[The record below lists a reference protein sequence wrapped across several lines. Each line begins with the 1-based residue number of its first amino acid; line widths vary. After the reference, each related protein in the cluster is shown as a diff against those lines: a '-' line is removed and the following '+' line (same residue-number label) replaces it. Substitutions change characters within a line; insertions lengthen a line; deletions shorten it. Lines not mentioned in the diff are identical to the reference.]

1 MSESAEDLSEL
12 GKIKDPVARLN
23 QILKI
28 WRDKLVAFD
37 GRNRQLYYKKL
48 KSGDVDFEDPYLDL
62 NALKTLLS
70 GKTVK
75 ASTLYPEIFA
85 KIKNKK
91 EIDLSIDENLE
102 ADSEEESKQDQ
113 KAIDFSELWAKKLRK
128 YESVYRKAK
137 ENYDEKN
144 IETCFIAEGFI
155 SWETAK
161 AGPTPNAPLIL
172 HPIKI
177 EPTARGNSDFQ
188 LTKTGEAFF
197 NQALVLYLQKDFGIE
212 PSLFSTQEELTSS
225 SPEILAI
232 KEKLAQSVAGYSF
245 YDEKVLGN
253 FSFLKYPMVQDINR
267 IIESNTAHIILSAL
281 AGNNEGIVNLND
293 TGKEFSIEELSN
305 LNPVVENLIFPADS
319 SQHAA
324 IGAVLGGKSIVIQGP
339 PGSGKSQ
346 TIANLIAEATVN
358 NKRILFVAEK
368 RAAIDAVVER
378 LTEKGLGGVVLDL
391 HGEPDKKT
399 IAQNLLSAIKA
410 HNLPARLSNTDEAS
424 LNSAKNRLNDRW
436 HWLHDSSNIQDFDG
450 QTLTNYEVMFQLGNF
465 RQGLSNKVVAQANL
479 LGSLAEAFTAEK
491 RDETSS
497 TFRDLYNYRYFDDEY
512 QKSEAIK
519 DFKGLTEVEQA
530 ETIVDALSR
539 IQASFDSPYW
549 KKIQSLFKKGFRV
562 EAKNIEDFENSFTDI
577 RSHIEFMQ
585 FFELKD
591 LAKLEELSDCLL
603 SSAEFRNKHGLNLV
617 SGFFAKRK
625 KKKILRSQI
634 KRPWER
640 SDEELHQVINK
651 ESELL
656 EKWSPTKSG
665 NNEIAEVVAEFEPIV
680 NFIESLFTSIKS
692 LQSELPLVIPS
703 QSLTFKELQEIL
715 DRYLPI
721 SDLIRITPIINNLL
735 QKLVSENLSSV
746 LEVVKDSKLSED
758 QAVSF
763 WNLVW
768 FSSRLDA
775 DIKSQKTWK
784 DSLYS
789 LNKLVDTFRDLD
801 TKHLRSNTSKILS
814 HLTSNFS
821 NLPAADKQ
829 LLVKES
835 MKKSGH
841 LPFREL
847 LSRIPESIQKIKPVM
862 AMSPLAV
869 SRLLPSNEGMFDI
882 VIFDEAS
889 QIKPEDAITSI
900 YRGKQL
906 VVAGDRFQ
914 LPPTNF
920 GEKTIEEDVIDASDF
935 SEDYTDPATTGM
947 ESILTTAIGVFSSEK
962 NIKPLRLHY
971 RSKDERLISWSN
983 FNIYRKAGEE
993 LFTFPSLDV
1002 EGKSALRYT
1011 YLPNVKTQSMAV
1023 ANEAEIQK
1031 VKEVVLEH
1039 IKKQPDLSLGV
1050 IAFGMRHSIRLQDE
1064 FNLLEKENDDFYNWK
1079 QTWADKREKFF
1090 IKNIERVQG
1099 DERDSIIIS
1108 PGYAPNLDGTV
1119 PLQFGSLNR
1128 QGGERR
1134 LNVAASRAKEY
1145 VHLVTSLRSQD
1156 IELKRTKSASIALLR
1171 TFLEFMENQGRL
1183 IEPEYELNIATTPFE
1198 EEILQKLNEKNLTV
1212 DCQVGDSGF
1221 KIDFA
1226 IRDPK
1231 TNKYILAIEA
1241 DGATYHSSEYAR
1253 ERDYMR
1259 QRILESRGWRFV
1271 RIWSTDWWLNPDQE
1285 IARVMAALGKPT
1297 QNLNSPIEETNR
1309 SIVSD
1314 RYEDIEEY
1322 KLLRGI
1328 KAQNSGRGKEYI
1340 FELWY
1345 KSMGFQRRTQNLINR
1360 FNNYWRDLP

>member
-1 MSESAEDLSEL
+1 M
-12 GKIKDPVARLN
+12 KD
-23 QILKI
+23 
-28 WRDKLVAFD
+28 
-37 GRNRQLYYKKL
+37 
-48 KSGDVDFEDPYLDL
+48 
-62 NALKTLLS
+62 
-70 GKTVK
+70 
-75 ASTLYPEIFA
+75 
-85 KIKNKK
+85 
-91 EIDLSIDENLE
+91 
-102 ADSEEESKQDQ
+102 
-113 KAIDFSELWAKKLRK
+113 
-128 YESVYRKAK
+128 
-137 ENYDEKN
+137 
-144 IETCFIAEGFI
+144 
-155 SWETAK
+155 
-161 AGPTPNAPLIL
+161 
-172 HPIKI
+172 
-177 EPTARGNSDFQ
+177 
-188 LTKTGEAFF
+188 
-197 NQALVLYLQKDFGIE
+197 
-212 PSLFSTQEELTSS
+212 
-225 SPEILAI
+225 
-232 KEKLAQSVAGYSF
+232 
-245 YDEKVLGN
+245 
-253 FSFLKYPMVQDINR
+253 
-267 IIESNTAHIILSAL
+267 
-281 AGNNEGIVNLND
+281 
-293 TGKEFSIEELSN
+293 
-305 LNPVVENLIFPADS
+305 
-319 SQHAA
+319 
-324 IGAVLGGKSIVIQGP
+324 
-339 PGSGKSQ
+339 
-346 TIANLIAEATVN
+346 ANLA
-358 NKRILFVAEK
+358 
-368 RAAIDAVVER
+368 
-378 LTEKGLGGVVLDL
+378 
-391 HGEPDKKT
+391 
-399 IAQNLLSAIKA
+399 
-410 HNLPARLSNTDEAS
+410 
-424 LNSAKNRLNDRW
+424 
-436 HWLHDSSNIQDFDG
+436 
-450 QTLTNYEVMFQLGNF
+450 
-465 RQGLSNKVVAQANL
+465 
-479 LGSLAEAFTAEK
+479 
-491 RDETSS
+491 
-497 TFRDLYNYRYFDDEY
+497 
-512 QKSEAIK
+512 
-519 DFKGLTEVEQA
+519 
-530 ETIVDALSR
+530 
-539 IQASFDSPYW
+539 
-549 KKIQSLFKKGFRV
+549 
-562 EAKNIEDFENSFTDI
+562 
-577 RSHIEFMQ
+577 
-585 FFELKD
+585 
-591 LAKLEELSDCLL
+591 
-603 SSAEFRNKHGLNLV
+603 
-617 SGFFAKRK
+617 
-625 KKKILRSQI
+625 
-634 KRPWER
+634 
-640 SDEELHQVINK
+640 
-651 ESELL
+651 
-656 EKWSPTKSG
+656 
-665 NNEIAEVVAEFEPIV
+665 
-680 NFIESLFTSIKS
+680 
-692 LQSELPLVIPS
+692 
-703 QSLTFKELQEIL
+703 
-715 DRYLPI
+715 
-721 SDLIRITPIINNLL
+721 
-735 QKLVSENLSSV
+735 
-746 LEVVKDSKLSED
+746 ED

-801 TKHLRSNTSKILS
+801 TKHLRSNTSKILA

-847 LSRIPESIQKIKPVM
+847 LSKIPESIQKIKPVM

-920 GEKTIEEDVIDASDF
+920 GEKTIEEDVIDASDI

-947 ESILTTAIGVFSSEK
+947 ESILTTAIGVFSSER

-1031 VKEVVLEH
+1031 VKEIVLEH

-1079 QTWADKREKFF
+1079 QSWADKREKFF

-1156 IELKRTKSASIALLR
+1156 IELKRTKSASIALLK

-1183 IEPEYELNIATTPFE
+1183 IEPEYELSIATTPFE

-1285 IARVMAALGKPT
+1285 IARVMAALDRPI
-1297 QNLNSPIEETNR
+1297 QNLNSSNEGVR
-1309 SIVSD
+1309 QSFVSD

-1345 KSMGFQRRTQNLINR
+1345 KSMGFQRKTQNLNNR

>member
-1 MSESAEDLSEL
+1 MDSTPDDLASL
-12 GKIKDPVARLN
+12 NSIKDPVARLQ

-37 GRNRQLYYKKL
+37 GRNRQLYYRKL
-48 KSGDVDFEDPYLDL
+48 KSGDVDFEDPYVDISVLKSLL
-62 NALKTLLS
+62 N

-75 ASTLYPEIFA
+75 ASNIYPEIFA

-91 EIDLSIDENLE
+91 DIDLSIDENLE
-102 ADSEEESKQDQ
+102 ADAEDDSKGK
-113 KAIDFSELWAKKLRK
+113 KAIDFSDLWAKKLRR

-155 SWETAK
+155 SWDSGKT
-161 AGPTPNAPLIL
+161 GPVPNAPLIL

-212 PSLFSTQEELTSS
+212 PSLFSTAEELTSS
-225 SPEILAI
+225 SPE
-232 KEKLAQSVAGYSF
+232 LAQIKDKLSQSVSGYSYF
-245 YDEKVLGN
+245 DEKILGN

-267 IIESNTAHIILSAL
+267 IIDSNTAHIVLSAL
-281 AGNNEGIVNLND
+281 AGNNEGIKNLND
-293 TGKEFSIEELSN
+293 TGKEFSVEELSD
-305 LNPVVENLIFPADS
+305 LNPVVENLVFPADS

-346 TIANLIAEATVN
+346 TIANLIAEATVH

-410 HNLPARLSNTDEAS
+410 HNLPPKLSNSDEAT
-424 LNSAKNRLNDRW
+424 LNTTKNRLNERW
-436 HWLHDSSNIQDFDG
+436 KWLHATSNIKDFEG
-450 QTLTNYEVMFQLGNF
+450 QTLTNYEVLYQLGKLRN
-465 RQGLSNKVVAQANL
+465 GLSNKVFAQANL
-479 LGSLAEAFTAEK
+479 LGSITEGIDAEE
-491 RDETSS
+491 RDEISNI
-497 TFRDLYNYRYFDDEY
+497 FRDLYTYRYFDPEY
-512 QKSEAIK
+512 QKSTLIK
-519 DFKGLTEVEQA
+519 DFKSLTEVEQA
-530 ETIVDALSR
+530 ENIVGALTK

-549 KKIQSLFKKGFRV
+549 KKIQTLFKKGFRV
-562 EAKNIEDFENSFTDI
+562 EAKNIEDFESSFVDI
-577 RSHIEFMQ
+577 RSHIDFMR

-591 LAKLEELSDCLL
+591 LDKLEVLSDCLL
-603 SSAEFRNKHGLNLV
+603 GSSEYRRKHNLNLIK
-617 SGFFAKRK
+617 GFLRKRK
-625 KKKILRSQI
+625 QKSELHSLLKS
-634 KRPWER
+634 PWNR
-640 SDEELHQVINK
+640 SDSELHRLINN
-651 ESELL
+651 EAELL
-656 EKWSPTKSG
+656 IKWSPTKSG

-680 NFIESLFTSIKS
+680 KFIESLFDSIRT

-703 QSLTFKELQEIL
+703 QTLTFNELQEIL
-715 DRYLPI
+715 DGYIPI
-721 SDLIRITPIINNLL
+721 SELIRLTPIINKLL
-735 QKLVSENLSSV
+735 YKVIDKNLSSI
-746 LEVVKDSKLSED
+746 LEVIKDSKLEED
-758 QAVSF
+758 QSVAF

-768 FSSRLDA
+768 FSNRLER
-775 DIKSQKTWK
+775 DIKNQQTWK
-784 DSLYS
+784 ESLYS
-789 LNKLVDTFRDLD
+789 LTKLVDTFRDLD
-801 TKHLRSNTSKILS
+801 TKHLRSNTSKILA
-814 HLTSNFS
+814 HLTSNFA
-821 NLPAADKQ
+821 NLPASDKQ

-835 MKKSGH
+835 MKKAGH

-847 LSRIPESIQKIKPVM
+847 LNRIPSSIQKIKPVM

-900 YRGKQL
+900 YRGRQL

-920 GEKTIEEDVIDASDF
+920 GEKAIEEDVVEASDL
-935 SEDYTDPATTGM
+935 SDDYSDPATTGM
-947 ESILTTAIGVFSSEK
+947 ESILTAAIGVFASDR
-962 NIKPLRLHY
+962 NVKPLRLHY

-1002 EGKSALRYT
+1002 EGRNSLRYT
-1011 YLPNVKTQSMAV
+1011 YLPNVKTQSMSV
-1023 ANEAEIQK
+1023 ANESEIQK
-1031 VKEVVLEH
+1031 VKNVVLEH
-1039 IKKQPDLSLGV
+1039 VKNHPELSLGI

-1064 FNLLEKENDDFYNWK
+1064 FNILEKENDDFYNWK
-1079 QTWADKREKFF
+1079 LSWADKREKFF

-1145 VHLVTSLRSQD
+1145 VHLITSLRSQD
-1156 IELKRTKSASIALLR
+1156 IELKRSKAPSVALLK

-1183 IEPEYELNIATTPFE
+1183 IEPEYEVNMPTTPFE
-1198 EEILQKLNEKNLTV
+1198 EEILMKLHEKKLTV

-1259 QRILESRGWRFV
+1259 QRILEDRGWRFV

-1285 IARVMAALGKPT
+1285 IARVMTALGKPT
-1297 QNLNSPIEETNR
+1297 RESTAEVEDVLNTIT
-1309 SIVSD
+1309 SD
-1314 RYEDIEEY
+1314 RYEDIEEF

-1328 KAQNSGRGKEYI
+1328 KAQNPGRSKEYI
-1340 FELWY
+1340 FDLWY
-1345 KSMGFQRRTQNLINR
+1345 KAMGYQRRTQNLVNR
-1360 FNNYWRDLP
+1360 FNNYWIDLG

>member
-1 MSESAEDLSEL
+1 MDGLADDMSGLD
-12 GKIKDPVARLN
+12 KIKDPVARLN

-37 GRNRQLYYKKL
+37 GRNRQLYYRKL
-48 KSGDVDFEDPYLDL
+48 KSGDVDFEDPYLDIS
-62 NALKTLLS
+62 ALKILLS

-91 EIDLSIDENLE
+91 DIDLSIDENLE
-102 ADSEEESKQDQ
+102 ADSEEDSKQDK

-161 AGPTPNAPLIL
+161 TGPVPNAPLIL

-225 SPEILAI
+225 SPEISAI

-267 IIESNTAHIILSAL
+267 IIESDTAHMILSAL
-281 AGNNEGIVNLND
+281 AGNNEGIENLND
-293 TGKEFSIEELSN
+293 TGTETTIEELSN
-305 LNPVVENLIFPADS
+305 LNPIVENLIFPADS

-479 LGSLAEAFTAEK
+479 LGNLAEAFTSEK

-603 SSAEFRNKHGLNLV
+603 TSAEFRNKHGLNLV

-634 KRPWER
+634 KKPWER

-746 LEVVKDSKLSED
+746 LEVVKDAKLSED

-821 NLPAADKQ
+821 NLPASDKQ

-1156 IELKRTKSASIALLR
+1156 IELKRTKSASIALLK

-1259 QRILESRGWRFV
+1259 QRILEARGWRFV
-1271 RIWSTDWWLNPDQE
+1271 RIWSTDWWLNPEQE
-1285 IARVMAALGKPT
+1285 IARVMAALGKTT
-1297 QNLNSPIEETNR
+1297 QVTNNPVEEISR
-1309 SIVSD
+1309 SVVSD

-1328 KAQNSGRGKEYI
+1328 KAQNSGRGKDYI

>member
-1 MSESAEDLSEL
+1 MDSLADEMSGLD
-12 GKIKDPVARLN
+12 KIKDPVARLN

-37 GRNRQLYYKKL
+37 GRNKQLYYRKL

-62 NALKTLLS
+62 SALKILLS

-91 EIDLSIDENLE
+91 DIDLSIDENLE
-102 ADSEEESKQDQ
+102 ADSEDEPKQDQ

-161 AGPTPNAPLIL
+161 TGPVPNAPLIL

-212 PSLFSTQEELTSS
+212 PGIFNTQEELTSS
-225 SPEILAI
+225 SPEISAI
-232 KEKLAQSVAGYSF
+232 KDKLAQSVAGYSF

-267 IIESNTAHIILSAL
+267 IIESSTAHMILSAL
-281 AGNNEGIVNLND
+281 AGNNEGIENLND
-293 TGKEFSIEELSN
+293 TGKEFTIEELSN

-358 NKRILFVAEK
+358 NKKILFVAEK

-410 HNLPARLSNTDEAS
+410 HNLPARLSNTDEFA

-479 LGSLAEAFTAEK
+479 LGNLAETFTSEK

-497 TFRDLYNYRYFDDEY
+497 TFRDLYNYRYFDNEY

-530 ETIVDALSR
+530 ETIVDGLTK

-562 EAKNIEDFENSFTDI
+562 EAKNIEDFENSFIDI

-603 SSAEFRNKHGLNLV
+603 TSSEFRNKHGLNLI

-625 KKKILRSQI
+625 KKKVLHSQI
-634 KRPWER
+634 KSPWER

-665 NNEIAEVVAEFEPIV
+665 NNEIVEVVAEFDPIV

-692 LQSELPLVIPS
+692 LQSELPLIIPS

-715 DRYLPI
+715 DKYLPI

-735 QKLVSENLSSV
+735 KKLISENLSSV
-746 LEVVKDSKLSED
+746 LEVIKDAKLAED

-801 TKHLRSNTSKILS
+801 TKHLRSNTTKILA

-829 LLVKES
+829 LLNRES

-847 LSRIPESIQKIKPVM
+847 LSKIPESIQKIKPVM

-1031 VKEVVLEH
+1031 VKEIVLEH
-1039 IKKQPDLSLGV
+1039 IKNQPDLSLGV

-1079 QTWADKREKFF
+1079 QSWADKREKFF

-1156 IELKRTKSASIALLR
+1156 IELKRTKSASIALLK

-1183 IEPEYELNIATTPFE
+1183 IEPEYELNVATTPFE

-1285 IARVMAALGKPT
+1285 IARVMAALGKPV
-1297 QNLNSPIEETNR
+1297 QNLISPSEEISR

-1328 KAQNSGRGKEYI
+1328 KAQNSGRGKDYI

-1345 KSMGFQRRTQNLINR
+1345 KSMGFQRRTQNLTNR

>member
-1 MSESAEDLSEL
+1 MDDLSDDISSYDA
-12 GKIKDPVARLN
+12 IKDPVTRLN
-23 QILKI
+23 KILRI

-37 GRNRQLYYKKL
+37 GRNRQLYYRKL
-48 KSGDVDFEDPYLDL
+48 KSGDVDFEDPYLDIA
-62 NALKTLLS
+62 ALRNLLS

-75 ASTLYPEIFA
+75 ASNLYPEIFA

-91 EIDLSIDENLE
+91 DIDLSLEENLE
-102 ADSEEESKQDQ
+102 VDSEDESKQDQ

-212 PSLFSTQEELTSS
+212 PGLFNSQEELTSS
-225 SPEILAI
+225 SPEITVI
-232 KEKLAQSVAGYSF
+232 KDKLAQSVAGYSF

-281 AGNNEGIVNLND
+281 AGNNEGIENLND
-293 TGKEFSIEELSN
+293 SGKEFTIEELSN

-358 NKRILFVAEK
+358 NKKILFVAEK

-410 HNLPARLSNTDEAS
+410 HNLPARLSNTDEFALS
-424 LNSAKNRLNDRW
+424 SAKNRLNDRW
-436 HWLHDSSNIQDFDG
+436 RWLHDFSNIQDFDG
-450 QTLTNYEVMFQLGNF
+450 QQLTNYEVMFQLGKF

-479 LGSLAEAFTAEK
+479 LGNLAESFTSEK
-491 RDETSS
+491 RDETSNI
-497 TFRDLYNYRYFDDEY
+497 FRDLFSYRYFDYEY
-512 QKSEAIK
+512 QNSEAIK

-530 ETIVDALSR
+530 ETIVDSLSK

-562 EAKNIEDFENSFTDI
+562 EAKNIEDFENSFIDI

-603 SSAEFRNKHGLNLV
+603 TSAEFRNKHGLNLI

-634 KRPWER
+634 KKPWER

-651 ESELL
+651 EAELL

-665 NNEIAEVVAEFEPIV
+665 NNEIAEVVAEFDPIF

-715 DRYLPI
+715 DKYLPI

-735 QKLVSENLSSV
+735 KKLVSQNLSSV
-746 LEVVKDSKLSED
+746 LEVVKDAKLTED

-775 DIKSQKTWK
+775 DIKNQKTWK

-801 TKHLRSNTSKILS
+801 TKHLRSNTSKILA

-847 LSRIPESIQKIKPVM
+847 LSKIPESIQKIKPVM

-869 SRLLPSNEGMFDI
+869 SRLLPSNENMFDI

-920 GEKTIEEDVIDASDF
+920 GEKTIEEDVIDASDI
-935 SEDYTDPATTGM
+935 SEDYIDPATTGM
-947 ESILTTAIGVFSSEK
+947 ESILTTAIGVFSSER

-1002 EGKSALRYT
+1002 EGKSALRYS
-1011 YLPNVKTQSMAV
+1011 YLPNVKTHSMAV

-1031 VKEVVLEH
+1031 VKEIVLEH

-1079 QTWADKREKFF
+1079 QSWADKREKFF

-1145 VHLVTSLRSQD
+1145 VHLITSLRSQD
-1156 IELKRTKSASIALLR
+1156 IELKRTKSASIALLK

-1183 IEPEYELNIATTPFE
+1183 IEPEYELSIATTPFE

-1285 IARVMAALGKPT
+1285 IARVMAALGKPV
-1297 QNLNSPIEETNR
+1297 QNLNSSSEQVGR

-1328 KAQNSGRGKEYI
+1328 KAQNSGRGKDYI

>member
-1 MSESAEDLSEL
+1 MESNPDDLSEIS
-12 GKIKDPVARLN
+12 KIKDPVSRLN
-23 QILKI
+23 AILKL

-37 GRNRQLYYKKL
+37 GRNRQLYYRKL

-62 NALKTLLS
+62 VALKTLLS

-75 ASTLYPEIFA
+75 ASNLYPEIFA

-91 EIDLSIDENLE
+91 DIDLSIDENLE

-161 AGPTPNAPLIL
+161 TGPVPNAPLIL

-212 PSLFSTQEELTSS
+212 SSLFSTQEELTSS
-225 SPEILAI
+225 SPEISTI
-232 KEKLAQSVAGYSF
+232 KERLAQSVAGYSF

-267 IIESNTAHIILSAL
+267 IIGSNTAHLILSAL
-281 AGNNEGIVNLND
+281 AGNNEGIENLND
-293 TGKEFSIEELSN
+293 TGKELSIQELSN

-436 HWLHDSSNIQDFDG
+436 HWLHDYSNIQDFDG

-479 LGSLAEAFTAEK
+479 LGNLAESFTSEK
-491 RDETSS
+491 RDETSG

-549 KKIQSLFKKGFRV
+549 KKIQSLFKRGFRV

-603 SSAEFRNKHGLNLV
+603 TSSEFRNRHNLNLV

-625 KKKILRSQI
+625 KKKILHSQI
-634 KRPWER
+634 KKPWER
-640 SDEELHQVINK
+640 SDVELYQVINK
-651 ESELL
+651 EAELL

-703 QSLTFKELQEIL
+703 QSLTFKELQDIL

-721 SDLIRITPIINNLL
+721 SELIRITPIINNFLK
-735 QKLVSENLSSV
+735 KLVSENLSSI
-746 LEVVKDSKLSED
+746 LEVIKDAKLSED
-758 QAVSF
+758 KAVSF

-768 FSSRLDA
+768 FSSRLNT
-775 DIKSQKTWK
+775 DIKNQKTWK

-789 LNKLVDTFRDLD
+789 LNKLVDTFQDLD
-801 TKHLRSNTSKILS
+801 TKHLRSNTSKILA

-847 LSRIPESIQKIKPVM
+847 LSRIPDSIQKIKPVM

-869 SRLLPSNEGMFDI
+869 SRLLPSNEKMFDI

-1002 EGKSALRYT
+1002 ESKAALRYT

-1134 LNVAASRAKEY
+1134 LNVAASRAKED

-1156 IELKRTKSASIALLR
+1156 IELKRTKSPSIGLLR

-1183 IEPEYELNIATTPFE
+1183 IEPEYELSIATTPFE
-1198 EEILQKLNEKNLTV
+1198 EEILQKLNEKGLTV

-1231 TNKYILAIEA
+1231 TNKYVLAIEA

-1259 QRILESRGWRFV
+1259 QRILESRGWRFI

-1285 IARVMAALGKPT
+1285 VNRVMTALGKPI
-1297 QNLNSPIEETNR
+1297 QNQSNTVEKMEKSY
-1309 SIVSD
+1309 VSA
-1314 RYEDIEEY
+1314 RYEEIEEY

-1345 KSMGFQRRTQNLINR
+1345 KAMGFQRKTQNLVNR
-1360 FNNYWRDLP
+1360 FNNYWLDLP

>member
-1 MSESAEDLSEL
+1 MESTPYDLSEVE
-12 GKIKDPVARLN
+12 KIKDPVTRLN
-23 QILKI
+23 AILKL

-62 NALKTLLS
+62 SALKILLS

-75 ASTLYPEIFA
+75 ASALYPEIFA

-91 EIDLSIDENLE
+91 DIDLSIDENLE
-102 ADSEEESKQDQ
+102 ADSEDESKQEQ

-212 PSLFSTQEELTSS
+212 PGIFNTQEELTSS
-225 SPEILAI
+225 SPEISTI
-232 KEKLAQSVAGYSF
+232 KDKLAQSVAGYSF

-267 IIESNTAHIILSAL
+267 IIESNTAHMILSAL
-281 AGNNEGIVNLND
+281 AGNNEGIENLND
-293 TGKEFSIEELSN
+293 TGKEFTIEELSN

-358 NKRILFVAEK
+358 NKKILFVAEK

-410 HNLPARLSNTDEAS
+410 HNLPARLSNTDES
-424 LNSAKNRLNDRW
+424 TLNSAKNRLNDRW

-479 LGSLAEAFTAEK
+479 LGNLAEAFTSEK

-497 TFRDLYNYRYFDDEY
+497 TFRDLYNYRYFDDGY
-512 QKSEAIK
+512 QQSEAIK

-591 LAKLEELSDCLL
+591 LAKLEDLSDCLL
-603 SSAEFRNKHGLNLV
+603 TSAEFRNKHGLNLV

-634 KRPWER
+634 KKPWER
-640 SDEELHQVINK
+640 SDGELHQVINK

-746 LEVVKDSKLSED
+746 LEVVKDAKLSED

-801 TKHLRSNTSKILS
+801 TKHLRSNTSKILA

-947 ESILTTAIGVFSSEK
+947 ESILTTAIGVFSSER

-1156 IELKRTKSASIALLR
+1156 IELKRTKSASIALLK

-1297 QNLNSPIEETNR
+1297 QNLGNPIEETGR
-1309 SIVSD
+1309 AIISD

-1328 KAQNSGRGKEYI
+1328 KAQNSGRGKDYI

>member
-1 MSESAEDLSEL
+1 MDSLDVDYSALE
-12 GKIKDPVARLN
+12 GIKNPVARLN

-62 NALKTLLS
+62 SALKILLS

-91 EIDLSIDENLE
+91 DIDLSIDENLE
-102 ADSEEESKQDQ
+102 ADSEDESKQDQ

-161 AGPTPNAPLIL
+161 TGPVPNAPLIL

-197 NQALVLYLQKDFGIE
+197 NQALVLYLEKDFGID
-212 PSLFSTQEELTSS
+212 PGIFNTQEELTSS
-225 SPEILAI
+225 SPEISAI
-232 KEKLAQSVAGYSF
+232 KDKLAQSVAGYSF

-267 IIESNTAHIILSAL
+267 IIESNTAHMILSAL

-293 TGKEFSIEELSN
+293 TGKEFTIEELSN

-358 NKRILFVAEK
+358 NKKILFVAEK

-410 HNLPARLSNTDEAS
+410 HNLPARLSNTDES
-424 LNSAKNRLNDRW
+424 TLNSAKNRLNDRW

-479 LGSLAEAFTAEK
+479 LGNLAEAFTSEK

-497 TFRDLYNYRYFDDEY
+497 TFRDLYNYRYFDNEY

-530 ETIVDALSR
+530 ETIVDSLSK

-562 EAKNIEDFENSFTDI
+562 EAKSIEDFENSFIDI

-603 SSAEFRNKHGLNLV
+603 TSAEFRNKHGLNLI

-634 KRPWER
+634 KKPWER

-651 ESELL
+651 EAELL
-656 EKWSPTKSG
+656 EKWSPAKSG
-665 NNEIAEVVAEFEPIV
+665 NNEIAEVVAEIV
-680 NFIESLFTSIKS
+680 EHY
-692 LQSELPLVIPS
+692 EH
-703 QSLTFKELQEIL
+703 
-715 DRYLPI
+715 
-721 SDLIRITPIINNLL
+721 
-735 QKLVSENLSSV
+735 VS
-746 LEVVKDSKLSED
+746 
-758 QAVSF
+758 
-763 WNLVW
+763 
-768 FSSRLDA
+768 
-775 DIKSQKTWK
+775 
-784 DSLYS
+784 
-789 LNKLVDTFRDLD
+789 
-801 TKHLRSNTSKILS
+801 
-814 HLTSNFS
+814 
-821 NLPAADKQ
+821 
-829 LLVKES
+829 
-835 MKKSGH
+835 
-841 LPFREL
+841 
-847 LSRIPESIQKIKPVM
+847 
-862 AMSPLAV
+862 
-869 SRLLPSNEGMFDI
+869 
-882 VIFDEAS
+882 
-889 QIKPEDAITSI
+889 
-900 YRGKQL
+900 
-906 VVAGDRFQ
+906 
-914 LPPTNF
+914 
-920 GEKTIEEDVIDASDF
+920 
-935 SEDYTDPATTGM
+935 
-947 ESILTTAIGVFSSEK
+947 
-962 NIKPLRLHY
+962 
-971 RSKDERLISWSN
+971 
-983 FNIYRKAGEE
+983 
-993 LFTFPSLDV
+993 
-1002 EGKSALRYT
+1002 
-1011 YLPNVKTQSMAV
+1011 
-1023 ANEAEIQK
+1023 
-1031 VKEVVLEH
+1031 
-1039 IKKQPDLSLGV
+1039 
-1050 IAFGMRHSIRLQDE
+1050 
-1064 FNLLEKENDDFYNWK
+1064 
-1079 QTWADKREKFF
+1079 
-1090 IKNIERVQG
+1090 
-1099 DERDSIIIS
+1099 
-1108 PGYAPNLDGTV
+1108 
-1119 PLQFGSLNR
+1119 
-1128 QGGERR
+1128 GGQ
-1134 LNVAASRAKEY
+1134 
-1145 VHLVTSLRSQD
+1145 H
-1156 IELKRTKSASIALLR
+1156 
-1171 TFLEFMENQGRL
+1171 G
-1183 IEPEYELNIATTPFE
+1183 
-1198 EEILQKLNEKNLTV
+1198 
-1212 DCQVGDSGF
+1212 
-1221 KIDFA
+1221 
-1226 IRDPK
+1226 
-1231 TNKYILAIEA
+1231 
-1241 DGATYHSSEYAR
+1241 
-1253 ERDYMR
+1253 
-1259 QRILESRGWRFV
+1259 
-1271 RIWSTDWWLNPDQE
+1271 
-1285 IARVMAALGKPT
+1285 
-1297 QNLNSPIEETNR
+1297 
-1309 SIVSD
+1309 
-1314 RYEDIEEY
+1314 
-1322 KLLRGI
+1322 
-1328 KAQNSGRGKEYI
+1328 
-1340 FELWY
+1340 
-1345 KSMGFQRRTQNLINR
+1345 
-1360 FNNYWRDLP
+1360 

>member
-1 MSESAEDLSEL
+1 MDNLADELSVL
-12 GKIKDPVARLN
+12 DKITDPIARLN
-23 QILKI
+23 QILKV
-28 WRDKLVAFD
+28 WRDKLVSFD
-37 GRNRQLYYKKL
+37 GRNRQLFYKKL
-48 KSGDVDFEDPYLDL
+48 KSGDVDFEDPYLDSSIL
-62 NALKTLLS
+62 RSLLS

-75 ASTLYPEIFA
+75 ASNLYPEIFA

-91 EIDLSIDENLE
+91 DIDLSLEENLE
-102 ADSEEESKQDQ
+102 KDSDELDNLDE
-113 KAIDFSELWAKKLRK
+113 KAIDFAELWAKKLRK
-128 YESVYRKAK
+128 FESVYRKAK
-137 ENYDEKN
+137 ENFDEKN
-144 IETCFIAEGFI
+144 IDTCFIAEGFI

-161 AGPTPNAPLIL
+161 VGPLPNAPLIL

-197 NQALVLYLQKDFGIE
+197 NQALILYLQKDFGIE
-212 PSLFSTQEELTSS
+212 PDIFYTEEELSSS
-225 SPEILAI
+225 SPEISAI
-232 KEKLAQSVAGYSF
+232 KEKLAQNIPGYSF
-245 YDEKVLGN
+245 YDERILGN

-267 IIESNTAHIILSAL
+267 IINSNTAHMILSAL
-281 AGNNEGIVNLND
+281 AGNNEGIIYLND

-324 IGAVLGGKSIVIQGP
+324 IGSVLGGKSIVIQGP

-346 TIANLIAEATVN
+346 TIANLIAEATIS
-358 NKRILFVAEK
+358 NKKILFVAEK

-410 HNLPARLSNTDEAS
+410 HNLPSRLSNADEVE
-424 LNSAKNRLNDRW
+424 LNTTKGRLNDRW
-436 HWLHDSSNIQDFDG
+436 KWLHEISNIDDLDG
-450 QTLTNYEVMFQLGNF
+450 QPLSNYEVIYQLGKF
-465 RQGLSNKVVAQANL
+465 RQGLSNKVIAQANL
-479 LGSLAEAFTAEK
+479 LGKLAEPFDAKK
-491 RDETSS
+491 RDQIGS
-497 TFRDLYNYRYFDDEY
+497 TFRNLYNYGYFEDEY

-519 DFKGLTEVEQA
+519 DFKGLTKVEQA
-530 ETIVDALSR
+530 DNIVDSITK

-549 KKIQSLFKKGFRV
+549 KKIQILFKKGFRV
-562 EAKNIEDFENSFTDI
+562 EAKNIEDFKNSFVDI
-577 RSHIEFMQ
+577 RNHIEYMR
-585 FFELKD
+585 FFDLRD
-591 LAKLEELSDCLL
+591 LAAIEEISDCLL
-603 SSAEFRNKHGLNLV
+603 SFAEFRSRRNLNFI
-617 SGFFAKRK
+617 SGFFAKRRLK
-625 KKKILRSQI
+625 KNLHSQI
-634 KRPWER
+634 KAPWQKN
-640 SDEELHQVINK
+640 DTELYTLINN

-656 EKWSPTKSG
+656 KKWSPTKTG
-665 NNEIAEVVAEFEPIV
+665 NNEIAEVVAEFDPIV
-680 NFIESLFTSIKS
+680 DFIDSLLASITI
-692 LQSELPLVIPS
+692 LQSELPLIIPS
-703 QSLTFKELQEIL
+703 QSLTFSEMQKIL
-715 DRYLPI
+715 DAYLPI
-721 SDLIRITPIINNLL
+721 SNLIKATPIINKLL
-735 QKLVSENLSSV
+735 QELVKDNMSSV
-746 LEVVKDSKLSED
+746 LEVIKDVRLEENR
-758 QAVSF
+758 AVGF
-763 WNLVW
+763 WNLIW
-768 FSSRLDA
+768 FGSRLDS

-784 DSLYS
+784 DSLHS
-789 LNKLVDTFRDLD
+789 LTKLADTFKDLD
-801 TKHLRSNTSKILS
+801 SKHLRSNTSKILA

-821 NLPAADKQ
+821 NLPTSDKQ

-847 LSRIPESIQKIKPVM
+847 LSRIPDSIQKIKPVM

-920 GEKTIEEDVIDASDF
+920 GERTIEEDIYDWSNLN
-935 SEDYTDPATTGM
+935 EDYIDPATTGM
-947 ESILTTAIGVFSSEK
+947 ESILTTAIGVFSSDK

-993 LFTFPSLDV
+993 LFTFPSLNI
-1002 EGKSALRYT
+1002 ESKTALRYT

-1031 VKEVVLEH
+1031 VKQVVLNH
-1039 IKKQPDLSLGV
+1039 IKNDPDLSLGV
-1050 IAFGMRHSIRLQDE
+1050 IAFGMRHSVRLQDE
-1064 FNLLEKENDDFYNWK
+1064 FNILEKENDDFYNWK
-1079 QTWADKREKFF
+1079 QSWADKREKFF

-1099 DERDSIIIS
+1099 DERDAIIIS

-1145 VHLVTSLRSQD
+1145 VHLVTSLRSQE
-1156 IELKRTKSASIALLR
+1156 IELKRTRSASVALLK

-1183 IEPEYELNIATTPFE
+1183 IEPEYELSLATTPFE
-1198 EEILQKLNEKNLTV
+1198 EEILQKLNEKGLTV

-1231 TNKYILAIEA
+1231 TNKYVLAIEA

-1285 IARVMAALGKPT
+1285 VARVTSALGQPT
-1297 QNLNSPIEETNR
+1297 QNQPASEVKLDKSY
-1309 SIVSD
+1309 VSA
-1314 RYEDIEEY
+1314 RFEDIEEY

-1328 KAQNSGRGKEYI
+1328 KAQNPGRSKDHI
-1340 FELWY
+1340 FDLWY
-1345 KSMGFQRRTQNLINR
+1345 KAMGFQRRTQNLVNR
-1360 FNNYWRDLP
+1360 FNNYWFDLP